1 MRPGERGAQR
11 ARRRTEAHRADGRG
25 VARVGIGVVGQN
37 VAGGGRAAR
46 TVGNPAL
53 LGGID
58 RVGHRRRRGVRRCRH
73 DDVEGLACREAAEI
87 GGRDLDPSVPISPL
101 AGVPLNVPV
110 AALKLSQTGS
120 DEPSAAVAV

>member
-1 MRPGERGAQR
+1 MRPGERGTQR
-11 ARRRTEAHRADGRG
+11 AGRRTEADRADGLG
-25 VARVGIGVVGQN
+25 VARVRIGVVGQH

-46 TVGNPAL
+46 TVGNAAL
-53 LGGID
+53 LGGIG

-73 DDVEGLACREAAEI
+73 DDVECLAGREAAEI
-87 GGRDLDPSVPISPL
+87 GGRDLDPERPDITI
-101 AGVPLNVPV
+101 AGVPPNVRV